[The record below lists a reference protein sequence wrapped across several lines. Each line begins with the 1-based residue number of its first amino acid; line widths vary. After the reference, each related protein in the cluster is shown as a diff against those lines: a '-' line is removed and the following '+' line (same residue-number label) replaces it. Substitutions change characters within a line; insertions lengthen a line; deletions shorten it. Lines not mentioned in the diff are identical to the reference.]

1 MKKETVSYYCDV
13 CGKQVKKDELHPYRI
28 PVKYY
33 YDRETTTTDTSIE
46 ICEECRQALKKAIS
60 ENFAQIAE
68 VWCGGTEVE
77 KVVYLDQFDKSK

>member
-13 CGKQVKKDELHPYRI
+13 CGKHVKKDELHSYKI

-33 YDRETTTTDTSIE
+33 YDREITTTDASIE

-60 ENFAQIAE
+60 KNFAQIAE
-68 VWCGGTEVE
+68 VWCGGTEIE
-77 KVVYLDQFDKSK
+77 KVVYKDKVVK